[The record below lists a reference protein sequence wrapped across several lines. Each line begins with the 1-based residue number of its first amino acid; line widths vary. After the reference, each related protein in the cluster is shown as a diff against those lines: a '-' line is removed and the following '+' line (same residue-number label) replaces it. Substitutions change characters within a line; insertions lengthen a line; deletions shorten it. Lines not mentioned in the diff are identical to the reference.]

1 MIDGVHDI
9 QTSVK
14 VQEQVLTTVYKKIQE
29 NGVMLEGS
37 LLKPAMVVPG
47 VDAANKS
54 DPTEIAEMTV
64 RTLERCVPGAMPGV
78 TFLSGGVSEEDAS
91 IYLNEINKVPRKTET
106 KLTFSYSR
114 ALQSSCIKTWKGDPA
129 NVEAAQKQ
137 LLARAQANSE
147 ASKGEYVPGSQP
159 SDEESLFVK
168 NYVYYVCPSKPTAV
182 ELNFH
187 PSDPTPVEQP
197 AVFAVAPL
205 KYADELVQTATAMVQ
220 PGKGLLACDEST
232 GTVGKRLESIGL
244 ENTEANRQTW
254 RNLLFTTPG
263 INQYISGAILYEET
277 LFQDDPSGKPFVD
290 VLKAANIIPGIKVD
304 MGLRP
309 LVGAGP
315 GENWRTALKVDVAN
329 NCPSD
334 LTIEVAAQ
342 DLARYARICQEAG
355 LVPIVEPEIMID
367 GVHDIQ
373 TCVEVQEQVLTT
385 VYKKIQE
392 NGVML
397 EGSLLKPAMVVPGV
411 DAADKSDPT
420 EIAQLTVRTLERCVP
435 GAMPGV
441 TFLSGGISEEDASI
455 YLNEINKVPRKTQT
469 RLTFSYSRALQSSC
483 IKTWKGEAGNVD
495 AAQKQLLARAQANGE
510 ASKGEYVPGS
520 QPSDEESLFVKNYVY

>member
-1 MIDGVHDI
+1 MASFTG
-9 QTSVK
+9 T
-14 VQEQVLTTVYKKIQE
+14 YK
-29 NGVMLEGS
+29 
-37 LLKPAMVVPG
+37 
-47 VDAANKS
+47 
-54 DPTEIAEMTV
+54 
-64 RTLERCVPGAMPGV
+64 
-78 TFLSGGVSEEDAS
+78 
-91 IYLNEINKVPRKTET
+91 
-106 KLTFSYSR
+106 
-114 ALQSSCIKTWKGDPA
+114 
-129 NVEAAQKQ
+129 
-137 LLARAQANSE
+137 
-147 ASKGEYVPGSQP
+147 
-159 SDEESLFVK
+159 
-168 NYVYYVCPSKPTAV
+168 
-182 ELNFH
+182 
-187 PSDPTPVEQP
+187 
-197 AVFAVAPL
+197 
-205 KYADELVQTATAMVQ
+205 DELIATANAIAA
-220 PGKGLLACDEST
+220 PGKGILAADEST
-232 GTVGKRLESIGL
+232 GTIGKRFAPINV
-244 ENTEANRQTW
+244 ENTQPNRV
-254 RNLLFTTPG
+254 RYRELLFKTKG
-263 INQYISGAILYEET
+263 LGQYISGAITYEET
-277 LFQDDPSGKPFVD
+277 LFDTATCGTPMVEL
-290 VLKAANIIPGIKVD
+290 LKKEGIIPGIKVD
-304 MGLRP
+304 TGLIP
-309 LVGAGP
+309 LYNGGP
-315 GENWRTALKVDVAN
+315 GEKWCRGLDTLAERCEKYYAQGARFAKWRTALKVDVAN
-329 NCPSD
+329 NCPTD
-334 LTIEVAAQ
+334 LAIEVAAQ

-373 TCVEVQEQVLTT
+373 TSVKVQEQVLTT